1 MALLSNISW
10 YSLQIFENISW
21 YFLPILANVS
31 WHSLQILVGTP
42 WKYLLVLLENRFAEF
57 QSSYQTKGSC
67 PDFWRF
73 RWFSKKRSVVNVTC
87 QCFLSRLSCILYLAP
102 IALVHEPIW
111 TSCQYIM
118 YFFWTWISSL
128 STFGLI
134 CEIRDAI
141 LSKKC
146 SFFEHCS
153 KGLWP
158 PPPFYLNICPILQGV
173 FFAPHI

>member
-1 MALLSNISW
+1 MATLANNTKYKMALLSNISW

-42 WKYLLVLLENRFAEF
+42 WKYFEILDGTPWKYFKILVSTPWKYLLVLLENRFAEF

-67 PDFWRF
+67 PDFLRF

-134 CEIRDAI
+134 CEISPAD
-141 LSKKC
+141 
-146 SFFEHCS
+146 
-153 KGLWP
+153 
-158 PPPFYLNICPILQGV
+158 
-173 FFAPHI
+173 